1 MNSEI
6 KEPFFK
12 RLIKVSLL
20 FFVAITTSVGTLLLL
35 FFIMILGLVFLVS
48 SLSKESQ
55 THSIVYG
62 SEDAT
67 NTFVSLPIT
76 GVIVGDQ
83 TDISDPFGFVSEQV
97 TYGYDVKNTLY
108 QLSED
113 ESIKG
118 IVLEINS
125 PGGTIYGANAI
136 ADGIEYYKA
145 TTGKPVVAFVS
156 GLAASGGYWAA
167 ASSDYIIADMGTNL
181 GSIGVIAG
189 PFQYFDTVLSES
201 GGALVGGVVTENGI
215 ETTYIT
221 AGTSKDLGN
230 PYRRLT
236 PDELSSLQTMVNR
249 EYETF
254 VEFVSNK
261 RSIEKSYIKDVLGA
275 MVYDANTSVERN
287 LANEVGSRE
296 SAYEWLAQQID
307 VNPSTINVIREELE
321 GGLLKSLLQ
330 SQTILPFKREASLC
344 SITTSHLVYFGDV
357 SSLCY

>member
-1 MNSEI
+1 MNTEI
-6 KEPFFK
+6 KEPFIK
-12 RLIKVSLL
+12 RLIKVSML
-20 FFVAITTSVGTLLLL
+20 FFVAITTSVGTLLFL
-35 FFIMILGLVFLVS
+35 FFLMIVGLLVIVS

-62 SEDAT
+62 SDDAT
-67 NTFVSLPIT
+67 NTFISLPIT

-83 TDISDPFGFVSEQV
+83 SDISDPFGFVSEQV
-97 TYGYDVKNTLY
+97 TYGYDVKNMLY
-108 QLSED
+108 ELSED
-113 ESIKG
+113 DSIKG

-136 ADGIEYYKA
+136 ADGVEYYKA
-145 TTGKPVVAFVS
+145 TSGKPVVAFVS

-167 ASSDYIIADMGTNL
+167 ASSDYIIADIGTSL

-189 PFQYFDTVLSES
+189 PFQYYDTVLSES
-201 GGALVGGVVTENGI
+201 AGALVGGVVTENGI
-215 ETTYIT
+215 ETTYVT

-236 PDELSSLQTMVNR
+236 PEELSSLQTMVNR
-249 EYETF
+249 EYDTF

-261 RSIEKSYIKDVLGA
+261 RSIEKNYIKDVLGA
-275 MVYDANTSVERN
+275 MIFDASTSVERK

-296 SAYEWLAQQID
+296 SAYEWLAQQIG
-307 VNPSTINVIREELE
+307 VNPNTINVIKEEVE

-330 SQTILPFKREASLC
+330 SQTVLPFKRDASLC